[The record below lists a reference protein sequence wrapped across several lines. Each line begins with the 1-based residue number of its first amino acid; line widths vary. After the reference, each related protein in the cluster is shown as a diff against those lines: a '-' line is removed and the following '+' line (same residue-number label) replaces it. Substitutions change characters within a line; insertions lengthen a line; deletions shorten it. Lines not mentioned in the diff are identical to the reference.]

1 MDLFEHAKLKGQK
14 LNLSTLLAKPEFKQQ
29 YLAPIR
35 VLEEEEQC
43 QLLQK
48 LRDREISLQQLKG
61 EADKVKQIR
70 ALHTAFIR
78 LTNTETWEEAKQ
90 RFPHFATDE
99 QMNKFMLCDLKKAVP
114 KTFTDFCQ
122 RAKDSESVV
131 EEDASESDSYPF
143 SVSIDA
149 VTATVVSS
157 KLTEIT
163 GQKIR
168 RSTRIFQGANLTIAS
183 VELVS
188 DWVSVYVIV

>member
-1 MDLFEHAKLKGQK
+1 MDLFEQAKLKGQK
-14 LNLSTLLAKPEFKQQ
+14 LKLSTLLTKPEFKQQ

-35 VLEEEEQC
+35 SLEEEEQC

-48 LRDREISLQQLKG
+48 LINREISLQQLKG
-61 EADKVKQIR
+61 EADRVKQVR
-70 ALHTAFIR
+70 ALHTAFLR

-90 RFPHFATDE
+90 QFPHFATDE

-114 KTFTDFCQ
+114 KTFMDFCQ
-122 RAKDSESVV
+122 RAKDSVA
-131 EEDASESDSYPF
+131 EEIATESDLYPF
-143 SVSIDA
+143 SVSIGA
-149 VTATVVSS
+149 VTVTVVSS

-183 VELVS
+183 VLQVS
-188 DWVSVYVIV
+188 ISYKYVT